1 MRWAEAAMI
10 FVHVLMRWVFHHLSR
25 IPRSTRS
32 WLISLCGIA
41 ALLAMLMLWAS
52 MVLGIYKLA
61 IGIWSISILIIYI
74 LVWSSPDET
83 I

>member
-1 MRWAEAAMI
+1 MI
-10 FVHVLMRWVFHHLSR
+10 FVHVLMRWVFRHLSR

-41 ALLAMLMLWAS
+41 ALLAMLLLWAS
-52 MVLGIYKLA
+52 MALGIYKLA
-61 IGIWSISILIIYI
+61 LGIWGIAVLIIYA
-74 LVWSSPDET
+74 LVWSSPDER